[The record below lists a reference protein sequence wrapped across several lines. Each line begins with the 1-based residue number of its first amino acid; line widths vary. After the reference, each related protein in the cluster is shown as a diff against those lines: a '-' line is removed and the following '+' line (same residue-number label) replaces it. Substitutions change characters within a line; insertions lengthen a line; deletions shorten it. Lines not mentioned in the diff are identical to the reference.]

1 MSGTYDNNLP
11 RDRDGYDETVHTEET
26 RYTEGTD
33 ATAGSYT
40 EGTDQPTYAQGGAE
54 TVRHE
59 ERMTTGTEVHDTGSV
74 RVRKHVETH
83 PVEYSVPRDVEH
95 VDTSERV
102 TASEGDS
109 GEVEVLE
116 DGSVSI
122 PIFEEVLVV
131 TKRLVVRER
140 VIVRKHTVVDEHTLQ
155 TELRREHVTVD
166 ADDSVDLTDNRTTS
180 EHHTTSDHRTET
192 DHRTG
197 TDLDGDGD
205 RDTGLV
211 GDADRGDQYGS
222 GEHTDRH
229 HRTDHEGTDRL

>member
-1 MSGTYDNNLP
+1 VSGTNDN
-11 RDRDGYDETVHTEET
+11 DRT
-26 RYTEGTD
+26 
-33 ATAGSYT
+33 SY
-40 EGTDQPTYAQGGAE
+40 GDSAE

-59 ERMTTGTEVHDTGSV
+59 ERMATGTELHETGRV

-102 TASEGDS
+102 SASEGDS

-131 TKRLVVRER
+131 TKKLVVRER

-155 TELRREHVTVD
+155 TELRREHVSVD
-166 ADDSVDLTDNRTTS
+166 ADDSVDLTDNRPTTG
-180 EHHTTSDHRTET
+180 TATG
-192 DHRTG
+192 TG
-197 TDLDGDGD
+197 TDIG
-205 RDTGLV
+205 TGT
-211 GDADRGDQYGS
+211 GTGTA
-222 GEHTDRH
+222 GEHRAN
-229 HRTDHEGTDRL
+229 HRTDHEGTDRP

>member
-1 MSGTYDNNLP
+1 MSGTYDDNLP
-11 RDRDGYDETVHTEET
+11 REREGSDETVHTEET
-26 RYTEGTD
+26 RY
-33 ATAGSYT
+33 S
-40 EGTDQPTYAQGGAE
+40 EGTDQTAYGTGGAE

-59 ERMTTGTEVHDTGSV
+59 ERLVTGTETVETGKV

-102 TASEGDS
+102 TAAEGDS

-166 ADDSVDLTDNRTTS
+166 ADDSVDLTDNRPTAA
-180 EHHTTSDHRTET
+180 
-192 DHRTG
+192 TG
-197 TDLDGDGD
+197 TTYPADRDGDGD
-205 RDTGLV
+205 VDGHDLQ
-211 GDADRGDQYGS
+211 AQ
-222 GEHTDRH
+222 H
-229 HRTDHEGTDRL
+229 TDHEGRDRL

>member
-1 MSGTYDNNLP
+1 MSSSHNDLTGDREGT
-11 RDRDGYDETVHTEET
+11 DETTYTEET
-26 RYTEGTD
+26 RYTSD
-33 ATAGSYT
+33 HP
-40 EGTDQPTYAQGGAE
+40 EGTDQTSYGAGGAE

-59 ERMTTGTEVHDTGSV
+59 ERLLTGTESVETGKV

-95 VDTSERV
+95 VDTSERI
-102 TASEGDS
+102 TAQEGDS
-109 GEVEVLE
+109 GEVEVLD

-166 ADDSVDLTDNRTTS
+166 ADDSVDLTDNRTS
-180 EHHTTSDHRTET
+180 
-192 DHRTG
+192 G
-197 TDLDGDGD
+197 TDLHG
-205 RDTGLV
+205 T
-211 GDADRGDQYGS
+211 
-222 GEHTDRH
+222 GEHSDH
-229 HRTDHEGTDRL
+229 SLRTDHEGTDRT